1 MRGVLAGTPQP
12 RRRARTVEDMAGRDD
27 NRDIRGDALGQ
38 IREFLSTRRARISPE
53 QAGLPV
59 YGGDRRRVPGLRRDE
74 VAVLAGIS
82 SEYYIRLE
90 RGNATG
96 VSQSVI
102 DGIAHALQL
111 DEAERAHLLDLIRA
125 AATTRPPRRPAPR
138 RVRSTVQRVLDS
150 MSGTPAFVLNGRL
163 DILTA
168 NELGF
173 ALFSPIYADPGRPP
187 SSARFTF
194 LDAHATEFFR
204 DWDKVA
210 NDTVALLRAEAGR
223 DPYDRRLSDLIGEL
237 STRSDEFR
245 VRWAA
250 HHVRIHTAGV
260 KLIHHP
266 VVGDLELAFESFP
279 LAADPSQSLLTYTAE
294 PGSPSQDALS
304 LLASW
309 AASAHD
315 SHAST
320 HEDRQERQEN
330 RQHDRGHDLRS
341 GSATQPDT

>member
-1 MRGVLAGTPQP
+1 
-12 RRRARTVEDMAGRDD
+12 MAGRDD
-27 NRDIRGDALGQ
+27 NRDIRGDVRGQ
-38 IREFLSTRRARISPE
+38 IREFLSTRRARISPG
-53 QAGLPV
+53 QAGLPAH
-59 YGGDRRRVPGLRRDE
+59 GGDRRRVPGLRRDE

-96 VSQSVI
+96 VSDSVI
-102 DGIAHALQL
+102 EGIAQALQL
-111 DEAERAHLLDLIRA
+111 DEAERAHLLDLIGA
-125 AATTRPPRRPAPR
+125 AATARPPRRRPTPQ

-168 NELGF
+168 NQLGF
-173 ALFSPIYADPGRPP
+173 ALFSPACAGPARPP
-187 SSARFTF
+187 SIPRFIF
-194 LDAHATEFFR
+194 LDPHAGGFFR

-223 DPYDRRLSDLIGEL
+223 NPYDRALSDLIGEL
-237 STRSDEFR
+237 STRSDQFR

-250 HHVRIHTAGV
+250 HHVRIHTTGV
-260 KLIHHP
+260 KLLHHP
-266 VVGDLELAFESFP
+266 VVGDLELAFESFA

-304 LLASW
+304 LLARW
-309 AASAHD
+309 AASTTTPN

-320 HEDRQERQEN
+320 HRNDQHERQEDRQ
-330 RQHDRGHDLRS
+330 HDPGHDLRS
-341 GSATQPDT
+341 RSASRPGDA